1 MSIANSKKL
10 PPFTHIDLRIV
21 TPEYG
26 SDLTDHIMHLE
37 YLRRLQLLGTTP
49 VPTFFQIKSIFHTLE
64 SIGSARIEGNR
75 TTVIE
80 YIDRKLEKRP
90 HNPDSFREIENM
102 ERCLEFIDDNI
113 SERAI
118 DRAFIS
124 ELHKRAV
131 SDLTEEGSKLPGE
144 YRRSPV
150 LIRNSSLIPPPFQT
164 VTSYM
169 DELFRFIA
177 QKDAPKYDLIK
188 TALAHHRFVWIHPFD
203 NGNGRTVRLFT
214 YAMMVKSGFN
224 INLARILNPTAIF
237 CHDREEYYAAL
248 SRADRGDDEGL
259 LQWTA
264 YMLKGLLRE
273 LEKTDRLAD
282 YDYLKREILAPTID
296 FSLEKNLL
304 NHTEA
309 KILRLVIEKKEV
321 ANADI
326 KAIIPGKDI
335 SDISRMIRSLVEKNY
350 LVPTEKNRR
359 KYRISF
365 RENKLIRGVIHSL
378 DNAGFLPG
386 SLGGSI

>member
-102 ERCLEFIDDNI
+102 ELCLEFIDDNI

-131 SDLTEEGSKLPGE
+131 SDLTEEGSKLLGE

>member
-1 MSIANSKKL
+1 MSIANFKKL
-10 PPFTHIDLRIV
+10 PPFVHTDLRIV

-26 SDLTDHIMHLE
+26 SELTDHIMHLE

-49 VPTFFQIKSIFHTLE
+49 LQTFFQIKAIFHILE

-80 YIDRKLEKRP
+80 YIDRKLENRP

-118 DRAFIS
+118 DRAFVS
-124 ELHKRAV
+124 EIHKRVV
-131 SDLTEEGSKLPGE
+131 SGLTEEGSKLPGE
-144 YRRSPV
+144 YRKSPV
-150 LIRNSSLIPPPFQT
+150 EIRNSSLIPPPFLT
-164 VTSYM
+164 VPSYV

-237 CHDREEYYAAL
+237 CYDREEYYAAL

-273 LEKTDRLAD
+273 LEKTDKLAD
-282 YDYLKREILAPTID
+282 YDYLKREILAPTVD

-304 NHTEA
+304 NETEA
-309 KILRLVIEKKEV
+309 KILRLVIEKREV
-321 ANADI
+321 ANANI
-326 KAIIPGKDI
+326 KAIFPGKAI
-335 SDISRMIRSLVEKNY
+335 SDISRMIRSLIEKNY
-350 LVPTEKNRR
+350 LIPTEKNRR
-359 KYRISF
+359 KYSINF
-365 RENKLIRGVIHSL
+365 RDNKLIRGVIHSL
-378 DNAGFLPG
+378 DKAGFLPG

>member
-237 CHDREEYYAAL
+237 CHDREKYYAAL

>member
-49 VPTFFQIKSIFHTLE
+49 VPTFFQIKSILHTLE

>member
-273 LEKTDRLAD
+273 LEKTDKLAD

>member
-1 MSIANSKKL
+1 MSTVDSKKL

-26 SDLTDHIMHLE
+26 SELTDHIMHLE

-49 VPTFFQIKSIFHTLE
+49 TQTFFQIKSIFHTLE

-131 SDLTEEGSKLPGE
+131 LDLTEEGSKLPGE

-164 VTSYM
+164 VPSYM
-169 DELFRFIA
+169 DELFQFIA

-214 YAMMVKSGFN
+214 YAMMVNKGFN

-237 CHDREEYYAAL
+237 CYDREEYYAAL

-264 YMLKGLLRE
+264 YVLKGLLRE
-273 LEKTDRLAD
+273 LEKTDKLAD
-282 YDYLKREILAPTID
+282 YAYLKKEILAPTID
-296 FSLEKNLL
+296 FSLEKNVL
-304 NHTEA
+304 NDTEA
-309 KILRLVIEKKEV
+309 KILRLVIDKKEV

-350 LVPTEKNRR
+350 LVPTDKNKR
-359 KYRISF
+359 KYRINF
-365 RENKLIRGVIHSL
+365 HDNKLIRGVIHSL
-378 DNAGFLPG
+378 DKAGFLPG

>member
-1 MSIANSKKL
+1 MSIVTAKKL
-10 PPFTHIDLRIV
+10 PPFQHIDLRIV
-21 TPEYG
+21 SPAYG
-26 SDLTDHIMHLE
+26 SELTDHIMHLE
-37 YLRRLQLLGTTP
+37 YLRRLRLLGTTP
-49 VPTFFQIKSIFHTLE
+49 IQMFFQIKSIFHILE

-80 YIDRKLEKRP
+80 YIDQKLENRP

-118 DRAFIS
+118 DRAFVS

-131 SDLTEEGSKLPGE
+131 SELTEEGSKLPGE
-144 YRRSPV
+144 YRKSPV
-150 LIRNSSLIPPPFQT
+150 LIRNSSLIPPPFLS
-164 VTSYM
+164 VPSYM

-214 YAMMVKSGFN
+214 YATMVKSGFN

-237 CHDREEYYAAL
+237 CYDREEYYAAL

-273 LEKTDRLAD
+273 LEKTDKLAD
-282 YDYLKREILAPTID
+282 YDYLKREILIPTVD
-296 FSLEKNLL
+296 FALEKNLL
-304 NHTEA
+304 NETET
-309 KILRLVIEKKEV
+309 KILRLVIEKKEI
-321 ANADI
+321 ANVDI
-326 KAIIPGKDI
+326 KAIFPGKAI
-335 SDISRMIRSLVEKNY
+335 SDISRMIRKLVEKNY
-350 LVPTEKNRR
+350 LIPTEKNKR
-359 KYRISF
+359 KYRINF
-365 RENKLIRGVIHSL
+365 RDNKLIRGVIRSL
-378 DNAGFLPG
+378 DKAGFLPG